1 MVSAPLEVVSA
12 PLEVVSVSF
21 KTVWRRPSYA
31 PRMNS
36 ESSSTPRVAPRLD
49 LIGIVTSDM
58 AASLAFYRRL
68 GLDFAPGS
76 EESPHV
82 ETTLPGGLRVAFDTE
97 ATLRSFLPDWRPPA
111 GSGRLG
117 LAFHCGT
124 AEGVDAVYEELV
136 AAGYRSEAKP
146 FDAPW
151 GQRYAVVLD
160 PDGNGVDL
168 FA

>member
-1 MVSAPLEVVSA
+1 
-12 PLEVVSVSF
+12 
-21 KTVWRRPSYA
+21 
-31 PRMNS
+31 MNS
-36 ESSSTPRVAPRLD
+36 DSSSTPRVTPRLD
-49 LIGIVTSDM
+49 LIGVVTSDM

-68 GLDFAPGS
+68 GLVFAPGS
-76 EESPHV
+76 EEAPHV

-97 ATLRSFLPDWRPPA
+97 ATIRSFHPGRRPPA
-111 GSGRLG
+111 GAGRLG

-124 AEGVDAVYEELV
+124 SGGVDAVYEELV
-136 AAGYRSEAKP
+136 AAGYRSELKP

-160 PDGNGVDL
+160 PDGNEVDL